1 MSYLYIPL
9 WDKRKPV
16 HYLEYLAEEHKK
28 SLPPSFC
35 KNQFFKNYQHAD
47 TLLKLKCCHFT
58 LKPEIDRTLSS
69 GKAIVEIDINS
80 DPNLP
85 LKETWEAICLLGTN
99 PQKAPDGQLI
109 SASSYSKKIENDLS
123 PKKLRI
129 KQKHAFLFSYYLGNK
144 NPAATCNNMN
154 KLNDDLNK
162 VICSYL

>member
-9 WDKRKPV
+9 WDKRKPI
-16 HYLEYLAEEHKK
+16 HYLEYLEEEHKK

-35 KNQFFKNYQHAD
+35 KNQFFKSFQHANA
-47 TLLKLKCCHFT
+47 LLRLKFTHFT
-58 LKPEIDRTLSS
+58 LKPEIDRTLGS
-69 GKAIVEIDINS
+69 GKAIVEIDINT

-85 LKETWEAICLLGTN
+85 LKETWEAIYLLGTN
-99 PQKAPDGQLI
+99 PQKGPDGQLI

-129 KQKHAFLFSYYLGNK
+129 KQKHAFLFSYYLANK
-144 NPAATCNNMN
+144 NPAETCNNIN
-154 KLNDDLNK
+154 KLNDDLNR